1 MRVETRFESREQ
13 ILRAVA
19 TGALALE
26 QGAAGRAAAAPD
38 EQRRAASAAL
48 GLDGSALELVAEN
61 DFYRVFSG
69 NGTGAVAV
77 VDTHGS
83 VPLARHAK
91 RVIATDPAGLL
102 EELPAALRDT
112 TQNLGVAQLLPRVAV
127 VCGSRMVDLSDARH
141 VEEVLSETA
150 AVVEGAEGRAV
161 AVIWQ

>member
-1 MRVETRFESREQ
+1 M
-13 ILRAVA
+13 
-19 TGALALE
+19 
-26 QGAAGRAAAAPD
+26 
-38 EQRRAASAAL
+38 
-48 GLDGSALELVAEN
+48 
-61 DFYRVFSG
+61 FSG

-83 VPLARHAK
+83 VPLARYAK
-91 RVIATDPAGLL
+91 RVIANDPAALL

-127 VCGSRMVDLSDARH
+127 VCGSRLVDLSDARH